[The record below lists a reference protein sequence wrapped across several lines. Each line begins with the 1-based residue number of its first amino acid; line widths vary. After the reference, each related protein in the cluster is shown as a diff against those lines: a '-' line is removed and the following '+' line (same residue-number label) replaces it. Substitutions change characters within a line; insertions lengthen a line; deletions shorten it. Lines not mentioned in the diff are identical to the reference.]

1 VRTKLLT
8 VAIASSVVLAGC
20 ATVPTQGPIRSG
32 SQAGLAPAA
41 AGVNVKANPP
51 RENATPL
58 VLVNGYLEA
67 MSDSSN
73 FDGARQYMTPEA
85 AAAWKPESKLSVYDQ
100 SSITAVSQ
108 LSSTSVKLRAPLLG
122 TIDDRGSWT
131 PAKQGDLVNVIFNL
145 AEVNGQKRVSNAP
158 DGAFLGSNQFESR
171 LTARSLYF
179 LTPDRQTLVPDP
191 VFLPINLPPGQA
203 ATQLVQELLKGPTS
217 RLAGGVVTAAPP
229 GTQVN
234 VSVPVE
240 LTTAT
245 VALSDA
251 AQVLGDQER
260 KQLAAQILWTLRTI
274 SPRVRITV
282 GGAPLLEDQPDA
294 LSIASFGQY
303 DPAASS
309 PQLKELYGLRKGK
322 VQHITGLDGSQD
334 IAAVPLDGSQLY
346 ERYATYLAVNLR
358 GDAGA
363 IVTEIDGDPVVAY
376 ARLDATDKSDKVV
389 TIKTSGTVLRPSYDY
404 QENLWILDR
413 AESGSP
419 RLRVRNRDGKVTEVA
434 TNFGGDIPLVLR
446 MAPDG
451 VRVLLMMKSKAT
463 GQNYVQTG
471 TIQTN
476 DAKQPKLGQLRKL
489 QLPLT
494 EITDVSWNQPGILV
508 AGKSSPGS
516 THQPW
521 QTNPDGSQTHLLPGA
536 SSEFET
542 ILLASTPNG
551 DTFPVIQDRNHQLHW
566 QLKDLSWQ
574 MDDQTSKPPAI
585 TPVYPG

>member
-1 VRTKLLT
+1 MRTKLL
-8 VAIASSVVLAGC
+8 AIAMAASVVLAGC
-20 ATVPTQGPIRSG
+20 STVPTKGPIRSG
-32 SQAGLAPAA
+32 SQAGLAPPQ

-51 RENATPL
+51 RPNTPPL
-58 VLVNGYLEA
+58 ALVNGYLEA

-73 FDGARQYMTPEA
+73 FDQARQYMTPEA

-100 SSITAVSQ
+100 SSTSAVSL
-108 LSSTSVKLRAPLLG
+108 LSNGSVELKARLIG

-131 PAKQGDLVNVIFNL
+131 PARQGESVDVVFRL
-145 AEVNGQKRVSNAP
+145 ADVEGQKRVSNAP
-158 DGAFLGSNQFESR
+158 DGAYLGSNQFESR

-203 ATQLVQELLKGPTS
+203 ATQLIQELLKGPTS

-260 KQLAAQILWTLRTI
+260 RQLAAQILWTLRNV

-282 GGAPLLEDQPDA
+282 GGAPLLDDQPDV
-294 LSIASFGQY
+294 LSIASFSQY

-309 PQLKELYGLRKGK
+309 PQLKELYGLRAGK
-322 VQHITGLDGSQD
+322 VQHITGLDGAKD
-334 IAAVPLDGSQLY
+334 IASVPLNDSLLY
-346 ERYATYLAVNLR
+346 EYNADSLAVNLR

-363 IVTEIDGDPVVAY
+363 IVVHNQPLVGY
-376 ARLDATDKSDKVV
+376 ARLDATDKADKLV
-389 TIKTSGTVLRPSYDY
+389 TIKTSGKVLRPSYDY

-413 AESGSP
+413 ADSANP
-419 RLRVRNRDGKVTEVA
+419 RLRVRNRDGKVSDVA
-434 TNFGGDIPLVLR
+434 TDFHGDTPVALR

-451 VRVLLMMKSKAT
+451 VRALLMMRRAST
-463 GQNYVQTG
+463 GQNYVETATVQL
-471 TIQTN
+471 N
-476 DAKQPKLGQLRKL
+476 DAKQPKLGGFRPLE
-489 QLPLT
+489 LPLT
-494 EITDVSWNQPGILV
+494 NITDVSWNQSGILV
-508 AGKSSPGS
+508 AGRSSPNALA
-516 THQPW
+516 QPW
-521 QTNPDGSQTHLLPGA
+521 QVNTDGSQTHLLPGA
-536 SSEFET
+536 STEFAT
-542 ILLASTPNG
+542 KLIASNPSA
-551 DTFPVIQDRNHQLHW
+551 DTFPVVEDTSGALHW

-574 MDDQTSKPPAI
+574 MDDETSKSPYI

>member
-1 VRTKLLT
+1 LT
-8 VAIASSVVLAGC
+8 VAVASSVVLAGC
-20 ATVPTQGPIRSG
+20 AMVPTQGPVRSG

-58 VLVNGYLEA
+58 VLVNGFLEA

-73 FDGARQYMTPEA
+73 FNGARQYMTPEA

-100 SSITAVSQ
+100 TSVTAVSQ
-108 LSSTSVKLRAPLLG
+108 ISSTAVQLKAPLIG

-131 PAKQGDLVNVIFNL
+131 PAKQGAVVNVVFNL
-145 AEVNGQKRVSNAP
+145 AEVDGQRRVSNPP

-179 LTPDRQTLVPDP
+179 LTPDRKTVVPDP

-217 RLAGGVVTAAPP
+217 RLGGGVVTAAPP

-251 AQVLGDQER
+251 AQVLGNTER
-260 KQLAAQILWTLRTI
+260 QQLAAQILWTLRSI

-282 GGAPLLEDQPDA
+282 GGAPLLDDQPEV
-294 LSIASFGQY
+294 SISNFSQY
-303 DPAASS
+303 EPSS
-309 PQLKELYGLRKGK
+309 SNPQLKELYGIRKGK
-322 VQHITGLDGSQD
+322 VQHITGLDGAQD
-334 IAAVPLDGSQLY
+334 IAAVPLNVSLLY
-346 ERYATYLAVNLR
+346 DPYAESLAVNLR
-358 GDAGA
+358 GDSGA
-363 IVTEIDGDPVVAY
+363 IVTRVGNDPVVAY
-376 ARLDATDKSDKVV
+376 AALDATNKSDKLLTV
-389 TIKTSGTVLRPSYDY
+389 KTSGKVLRPSYDS

-413 AESGSP
+413 VLSGAP
-419 RLRVRNRDGKVTEVA
+419 RLRVRDRDGKVTEVA
-434 TNFGGDIPLVLR
+434 TNFGGDTPVALR

-451 VRVLLMMKSKAT
+451 VRVLMLMAQKTT

-471 TIQTN
+471 TIQTS
-476 DAKQPKLGQLRKL
+476 DAKQPKLGDLRHL
-489 QLPLT
+489 ELPLT
-494 EITDVSWNQPGILV
+494 DITDVSWNQTGILV
-508 AGKSSPGS
+508 AGRSAPGS
-516 THQPW
+516 SRQPW
-521 QTNPDGSQTHLLPGA
+521 QTNSDGSQTHLMPG
-536 SSEFET
+536 SSTEFET
-542 ILLASTPNG
+542 DLLASTTNG
-551 DTFPVIQDRNHQLHW
+551 DTLPVIRDFHGQLHW

-574 MDDQTSKPPAI
+574 MDDQTSKPPPI
-585 TPVYPG
+585 IPVYPG

>member
-1 VRTKLLT
+1 LAI
-8 VAIASSVVLAGC
+8 AIASSVVLAGC
-20 ATVPTQGPIRSG
+20 GTVPTQGPIRSG

-51 RENATPL
+51 RPNATPL

-73 FDGARQYMTPEA
+73 FDQARQYMTPEA
-85 AAAWKPESKLSVYDQ
+85 AADWKPESKLSVYDQ
-100 SSITAVSQ
+100 SSINVVHL
-108 LSSTSVKLRAPLLG
+108 LSNGTVELKAPLIG

-131 PAKQGDLVNVIFNL
+131 PAKQGDKVDVSFHLTKVDEQL
-145 AEVNGQKRVSNAP
+145 RVSNAP
-158 DGAFLGSNQFESR
+158 DGAYLGSNQFESR
-171 LTARSLYF
+171 LVARSLYF

-203 ATQLVQELLKGPTS
+203 ATQLVQELLKGPSS

-260 KQLAAQILWTLRTI
+260 HQLAAQILWTLRTI

-282 GGAPLLEDQPDA
+282 GGAPLLDDQPDV
-294 LSIASFGQY
+294 LSIGSFSQY
-303 DPAASS
+303 DPASSS

-334 IAAVPLDGSQLY
+334 IAAVPLDSSQLY
-346 ERYATYLAVNLR
+346 ESYADLLAVNLR

-363 IVTEIDGDPVVAY
+363 IVTKVGGDQVVAY
-376 ARLDATDKSDKVV
+376 AALDATNKTDKVV
-389 TIKTSGTVLRPSYDY
+389 TIKTTGTVLRPSYDY
-404 QENLWILDR
+404 QENLWVLDR
-413 AESGSP
+413 AGSASP

-434 TNFGGDIPLVLR
+434 TNFNGDVPRALR

-451 VRVLLMMKSKAT
+451 VRVLMMMTNKTT

-476 DAKQPKLGQLRKL
+476 EAKQPKLGELRKL

-494 EITDVSWNQPGILV
+494 DITDVSWNQPGILV
-508 AGKSSPGS
+508 AGRSSPGA
-516 THQPW
+516 TPQPW
-521 QTNPDGSQTHLLPGA
+521 QTNSDGSQTHLLPGA
-536 SSEFET
+536 STEFET
-542 ILLASTPNG
+542 DLLASTPNG
-551 DTFPVIQDRNHQLHW
+551 DTFPVIRDTDGQLHW

-574 MDDQTSKPPAI
+574 MDDQTSKPSAPI
-585 TPVYPG
+585 IPVYPG